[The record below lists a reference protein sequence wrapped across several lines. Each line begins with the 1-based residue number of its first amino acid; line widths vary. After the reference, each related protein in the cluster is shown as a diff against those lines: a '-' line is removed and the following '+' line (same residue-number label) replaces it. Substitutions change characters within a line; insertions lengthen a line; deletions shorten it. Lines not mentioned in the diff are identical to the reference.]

1 MKQSDKQK
9 ANRILDLYLSC
20 SDKRDTQEEVALRGP
35 SDFEGDCSRS
45 TKPDRDTLGGK
56 VDQMRRVYITTD
68 EVIAYRTVMA
78 LPYDLRLFVTLH
90 RHIRND
96 KNPQTGNCFN
106 HDDCAKIIGRSKE
119 QYEKAREVLF
129 PHLIDAYLR
138 RLSKARPIK
147 NTTSR
152 EEI

>member
-20 SDKRDTQEEVALRGP
+20 SDKRDRQEELALRGP
-35 SDFEGDCSRS
+35 SDFEGGCSKS
-45 TKPDRDTLGGK
+45 TNADRDTLGGK
-56 VDQMRRVYITTD
+56 VDQIRRVYISVE
-68 EVIAYRTVMA
+68 EVIAYKAVMA

-106 HDDCAKIIGRSKE
+106 HDDCAKIIGRSRE
-119 QYEKAREVLF
+119 QYERAREVLL
-129 PHLIDAYLR
+129 PHLIDSYLR

-147 NTTSR
+147 DTTCSA
-152 EEI
+152 